1 MNDPGFQIFIG
12 INCYCRGIL
21 IITTGDQ
28 IYESATC
35 GHCEGIG
42 CLYCNKTG
50 VILVKAPKRQ
60 CLYCEGVGCIYCGF
74 TGWADPKGK
83 YD

>member
-1 MNDPGFQIFIG
+1 MAGGIFT
-12 INCYCRGIL
+12 
-21 IITTGDQ
+21 ITHGQ
-28 IYESATC
+28 KIFESAIC
-35 GHCEGIG
+35 AHCEGIG

-50 VILVKAPKRQ
+50 VVLVTAPKRH
-60 CLYCEGVGCIYCGF
+60 CHDCEGVGCIYCGF